1 MKPSQEPTTQLQYR
15 AFTLVEMLVVVAIIA
30 ILASILIPV
39 VGRAKTKAKVAAAR
53 VEMTGLELA
62 IKSYQKDY
70 NRWPLPKNS
79 VKNVGGDFTYGAS
92 GPNYVTPGNEALM
105 EILMAVDNKKPDLTS
120 RGFNSNHG
128 RNPKKN
134 KYIEPKESGEADGF
148 PGLSQYDADSVY
160 DPNYDPNLAKMSGR
174 YHDPFGNEYFISLD
188 LSGDGVCADAAYST
202 PSVSASAGG
211 SLVGLVHYK
220 KIKEQSPMDLYVYKG
235 EVMIWSFGPDKAAD
249 GNPASEGLN
258 KDNIL
263 SWR

>member
-1 MKPSQEPTTQLQYR
+1 MKSNQQNKMQPQR
-15 AFTLVEMLVVVAIIA
+15 AAFTLVEMLVVIAIIA

-53 VEMTGLELA
+53 VEMAGLELA

-70 NRWPLPKNS
+70 NRWPVPKITPEKKDKWINEL
-79 VKNVGGDFTYGAS
+79 NDFTYGVNLT
-92 GPNYVTPGNEALM
+92 GKETPGNEALM
-105 EILMAVDNKKPDLTS
+105 EILMAKDGS
-120 RGFNSNHG
+120 FNPRHG

-134 KYIEPKESGEADGF
+134 KYIEPKESGEVNGF
-148 PGLSQYDADSVY
+148 PGLSTT
-160 DPNYDPNLAKMSGR
+160 GR

-188 LSGDGVCADAAYST
+188 LSGDGVCADTAYSR
-202 PSVSASAGG
+202 PDIAGSDG
-211 SLVGLVHYK
+211 GGLVGLVHYK
-220 KIKEQSPMDLYVYKG
+220 KIKEQSPLDLYVYKG